1 MLPPMSKMRRV
12 PVTTGKD
19 RKTKERQVPDPAG
32 EQDESEP
39 PGECACS
46 RLDPADWHEVES
58 DWGDIVFAKGA
69 VTAFLGVPVGY
80 AGARA
85 SLEKKAAAAGGTVP
99 GDAMFLLGSG
109 RFRRTVLLE
118 VEDVSRRARGIYS
131 PGGIAYS
138 RLVEA
143 PWGEMSRVVKETK
156 QAAEARYGRR
166 PDDILVWYLT
176 CRECS
181 RERNFETLVIAH
193 YRRA

>member
-1 MLPPMSKMRRV
+1 MSKMRRV
-12 PVTTGKD
+12 PVAAQRD
-19 RKTKERQVPDPAG
+19 RKAKERPAPDAPG
-32 EQDESEP
+32 EQDEPEA
-39 PGECACS
+39 PGECACP
-46 RLDPADWHEVES
+46 RLDAADWHEVES
-58 DWGDIVFAKGA
+58 DWGDIVFAKGSVA
-69 VTAFLGVPVGY
+69 AFLGVPVGY

-118 VEDVSRRARGIYS
+118 VEDASRRARGIHS
-131 PGGIAYS
+131 PGGVAFS

-143 PWGEMSRVVKETK
+143 PWGEMSRVVNETK

-193 YRRA
+193 YRGA